1 MRFRQR
7 WIEFWLVP
15 IVLVAG
21 VTPLCAAEPTHTDT
35 HDRPMFE
42 AGKVVVKLRPDA
54 APLATK
60 AMSHGFGIASLDA
73 ISEELGVWQVAPMFR
88 ARLRKA
94 RPDLP
99 DLSRIYLVE
108 LPEEVDVRRAALLF
122 GRSPLVEYAE
132 ALPVYDLAATPDDPE
147 FHRQRFLSR
156 IMAEAAWDVHK
167 GEDGAEVV
175 AGMAES
181 GVDWRHKDL
190 AENIYQNLGEDL
202 DGDGHVIERLGYSW
216 IFDPGDVNGID
227 DDGNGYPDDFVGWN
241 FCNDDGG
248 EDNDPNDPS
257 GHGTYTAGLVA
268 ARTNNA
274 TGIASISWNVK
285 ILPTSFTSSRGRCT
299 NAVFKSFVYLA
310 DNGADIIYTGML
322 GSGTGSRGRLMRE
335 VAEYVRGLGVVMFA
349 PVGGMSISSPVFPSA
364 LPGFV
369 SVAGL
374 SGAGRLTATSNFGIS
389 VDIAAPGTNLLST
402 SPSGEYETRS
412 GSGNCPATAVVA
424 GVFALVKSLHP
435 DWSNE
440 RLIQQVLMTADSI
453 DDLNPGFEGQLGHGR
468 VNAFRAL
475 TEELTPPPE
484 LRLEVQDVRF
494 ADDTGDGTVE
504 DGERTQV
511 SLTLRNYSHMPGS
524 QALTLTLSADSPFID
539 VVDSTVVVGVKP
551 DSVEDLTSAFSIRVD
566 RGAPS
571 GFYDLTLTAEAYDA
585 DISPLSILDMR
596 PLLVA
601 NGGLLVWEGFQR
613 SSFSGRY
620 LRNELQ
626 ARGFE
631 VTYGFGE
638 FPGGMTGFDGVF
650 LSFGGYGAPL
660 WEDIPRLDADWKVES
675 IGRYLE
681 SGGKLYLEGADT
693 LGDDIFNLVDG
704 SVLLP
709 LFGLESAVD
718 GDYSNPIDR
727 LDGHAGALTAGMRF
741 TETRQSPVGYID
753 IFTPADG
760 AAAFTESDYGIVA
773 VQNDGAFGQRTF
785 CFSYALADLLDG
797 STTRADLLDA
807 IVGFLG
813 LSPGGE
819 TSPRARRAGRRVGPE
834 REGTPR

>member
-1 MRFRQR
+1 MWFRER

-15 IVLVAG
+15 VVLIAG
-21 VTPLCAAEPTHTDT
+21 VTSLCAEEPTHSDI
-35 HDRPMFE
+35 HGRPMFE

-60 AMSHGFGIASLDA
+60 AMSHRFGIASLDA

-88 ARLRKA
+88 THLSKA

-108 LPEEVDVRRAALLF
+108 LPGEVDVRRAALLF

-132 ALPVYDLAATPDDPE
+132 PLPVYDLAATPDDPE

-156 IMAEAAWDVHK
+156 IGAEGAWDVHK

-175 AGMAES
+175 VGMAET
-181 GVDWRHKDL
+181 GVDWRHPDL
-190 AENIYQNLGEDL
+190 AENIYQNLGEDF
-202 DGDGHVIERLGYSW
+202 DGDGHVLERLGYSW

-248 EDNDPNDPS
+248 EDNNPNDPD
-257 GHGTYTAGLVA
+257 GHGTFTAGLVA

-285 ILPTSFTSSRGRCT
+285 ILPTSHMGGRGCSS
-299 NAVFKSFVYLA
+299 AFFKSFVYLA
-310 DNGADIIYTGML
+310 DNGADIIYTGRL
-322 GSGTGSRGRLMRE
+322 GSGAGSRGRLMRE
-335 VAEYVRGLGVVMFA
+335 VAEYARGLGVVMFA
-349 PVGGMSISSPVFPSA
+349 PVGYMGNSLPVFPSA

-374 SGAGRLTATSNFGIS
+374 AGAGTLMEYSNFGIS
-389 VDIAAPGTNLLST
+389 VDIAAPGNKILST
-402 SPSGEYETRS
+402 EPEGGYGTATGTCS
-412 GSGNCPATAVVA
+412 ATAIAA

-435 DWSNE
+435 DWSHE
-440 RLIQQVLMTADSI
+440 RLIQQVLATADSI
-453 DDLNPGFEGQLGHGR
+453 DDLNPGLEGQLGHGQ

-494 ADDTGDGTVE
+494 ADDTGDGTME
-504 DGERTQV
+504 DGEGAQV

-524 QALTLTLSADSPFID
+524 QALTLRLTADSPFID
-539 VVDSTVVVGVKP
+539 VVDSKVVIGVKP
-551 DSVEDLTSAFSIRVD
+551 DSVEELTSAFSIRVD
-566 RGAPS
+566 RRAPS
-571 GFYDLTLTAEAYDA
+571 GIYDLTLTAEAFDA
-585 DISPLSILDMR
+585 DISPISILDMR

-620 LRNELQ
+620 LRDELQ
-626 ARGFE
+626 ARDFE

-650 LSFGGYGAPL
+650 LSFGGYGGPL
-660 WEDIPRLDADWKVES
+660 WENIPRLDADWKVES
-675 IGRYLE
+675 IRRYLE
-681 SGGKLYLEGADT
+681 SGGKLYLEGAGT

-704 SVLLP
+704 SALLP
-709 LFGLESAVD
+709 LFGLESVVG
-718 GDYSNPIDR
+718 GDYINHPIDR

-741 TETRQSPVGYID
+741 SETRQSPVGYIG

-785 CFSYALADLLDG
+785 CFSYALADLVDG
-797 STTRADLLDA
+797 STTRSDLLDA
-807 IVGFLG
+807 IIGFFALDRDG
-813 LSPGGE
+813 DS
-819 TSPRARRAGRRVGPE
+819 SPRIHRASRRVKP
-834 REGTPR
+834 